1 MENLLDGY
9 VDWQAEANKL
19 AQAMGIAESDRET
32 LKARLEHM
40 TLFESI
46 NDAMVHATLNQGHA
60 ENPTQMGN

>member
-40 TLFESI
+40 TRWF
-46 NDAMVHATLNQGHA
+46 T
-60 ENPTQMGN
+60 PR